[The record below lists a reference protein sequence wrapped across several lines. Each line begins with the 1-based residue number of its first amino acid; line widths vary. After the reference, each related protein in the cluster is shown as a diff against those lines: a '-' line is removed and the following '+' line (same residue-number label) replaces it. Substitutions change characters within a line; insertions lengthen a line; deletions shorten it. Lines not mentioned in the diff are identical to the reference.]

1 VPHRESGSRLR
12 QCSIRFLTGG
22 RHGAEMN
29 RRDLYVGL
37 MSGTSL
43 DGVDAALVDF
53 DASPPRL
60 VGSHFLPYPTDIRA
74 AALALN
80 TPGENELDR
89 AARLSAELADLYAT
103 AVNALLATHA
113 VAAREVVAVGCHGQ
127 TVRHRPEL
135 GYTIQLVD
143 PSRLAERTQI
153 RVVADFR
160 SRDIAAGGQGAP
172 LVPAFHRAWFGS
184 QAIHRAILNIGG
196 VANVTNLPPAGP
208 TTGFDTGPGNLL
220 LDYWAEEQLGTAIDD
235 GGGFSA
241 SGVID
246 SALLAAMLAD
256 PYFKIAPPKS
266 TGRDYFNPRWLRTFA
281 IDSRRPADV
290 QATLCALT
298 AHAVADAIR
307 RDCVGVHEVLVCGGG
322 AHNADLMARLRKA
335 MPGIAI
341 ATTAALDLHP
351 DWVEA
356 VAFAWL
362 ARCAVRGEPSSL
374 PEVTGARGTRVLGG
388 IFPA

>member
-1 VPHRESGSRLR
+1 MHRRE
-12 QCSIRFLTGG
+12 
-22 RHGAEMN
+22 
-29 RRDLYVGL
+29 LYVGL

-43 DGVDAALVDF
+43 DGIDAALVDF
-53 DASPPRL
+53 SASPPCL
-60 VGSHFLPYPTDIRA
+60 VGSQFVAYPADIRR

-80 TPGENELDR
+80 TPGDNELDR
-89 AARLSAELADLYAT
+89 AARLSVQLADLYAT
-103 AVNALLATHA
+103 AVNALLAAEA
-113 VAAREVVAVGCHGQ
+113 VPPSDVVAIGCHGQ

-143 PSRLAERTQI
+143 PSRLAEGTGIRT
-153 RVVADFR
+153 VADFR

-184 QAIHRAILNIGG
+184 PAMHRGILNIGG
-196 VANVTNLPPAGP
+196 IANITNLPIVGP

-220 LDYWAEEQLGTAIDD
+220 LDYWAHEQLGTPIDA
-235 GGGFSA
+235 GGRYSA
-241 SGVID
+241 SGAVD
-246 SALLAAMLAD
+246 KELLATMLAD
-256 PYFKIAPPKS
+256 PYFKVRPPKS
-266 TGRDYFNPRWLRTFA
+266 TGRDYFNPDWLEAFA
-281 IDSRRPADV
+281 ISALTPADV

-298 AHAVADAIR
+298 ARSVADALR
-307 RDCVGVHEVLVCGGG
+307 RDCAGVVEVFVCGGG
-322 AHNADLMARLRKA
+322 AHNIDLMERLKKA
-335 MPGIAI
+335 VPDVTI
-341 ATTAALDLHP
+341 ATTAMLGLDP

-362 ARCAVRGEPSSL
+362 ARCAMQGEPSSL